1 VAATAGFISLL
12 LLWLAACWGVIL
24 RSGWA
29 STRMRHATAY
39 GTHQTC
45 ALLGLTLGGVHAL
58 AQLAV
63 PQGPIGVVDEFF
75 PFLAAVHPLGVG
87 LGVVA
92 LELMLAFAIS
102 VLAQKKLGF
111 HRWRRLH
118 ALAYLSYG
126 ALAAHVILAGSEMTS
141 VWARA
146 FVGATAVVLVLLW
159 LAGTGLVVR
168 TRHRMSERVSGKAR
182 ERLHTVNV
190 DPTRCVR
197 FGFCEHEAPEVFH
210 LRADGVLTYRPT
222 VAPGGVEQVIKAV
235 SACPARAIVLG
246 RQATAVVVPR
256 PGSEP
261 TLPAGQ
267 LPGGPPVG
275 PPVGSV
281 GPAGPA
287 PGGPYQQMQPYQRA
301 QPYQQMQPGQLGPP
315 GLPQGGYAGR
325 PRRVAGRPTRL
336 SQTPDPWRQADRPGR
351 DR

>member
-1 VAATAGFISLL
+1 LRDAQASVHIVAATAGFVSLL

-39 GTHQTC
+39 GTHMTC
-45 ALLGLTLGGVHAL
+45 ALTGLTLGGVHAL

-63 PQGPIGVVDEFF
+63 PHGPIGVVDEFI
-75 PFLAAVHPLGVG
+75 PFLAVKHPLGVG

-92 LELMLAFAIS
+92 LELMLAFAFS

-118 ALAYLSYG
+118 TLAYLAYG
-126 ALAAHVILAGSEMTS
+126 ALAAHVILSGSEMKTLWS
-141 VWARA
+141 RIL
-146 FVGATAVVLVLLW
+146 VGATVVVLLSLW
-159 LAGTGLVVR
+159 VVGTGTMVR
-168 TRHRMSERVSGKAR
+168 ARNRMSERSSGKAR

-210 LRADGVLTYRPT
+210 LRADGVLTYKPT
-222 VAPGGVEQVIKAV
+222 VAAGQTERVIKAV
-235 SACPARAIVLG
+235 SACPARAIILG

-267 LPGGPPVG
+267 LPPGGPHGMPPPPVG
-275 PPVGSV
+275 QAPSGQPP
-281 GPAGPA
+281 
-287 PGGPYQQMQPYQRA
+287 
-301 QPYQQMQPGQLGPP
+301 LGPP
-315 GLPQGGYAGR
+315 PQQGLPQQGLPYGR
-325 PRRVAGRPTRL
+325 PRRVAGQPSRI
-336 SQTPDPWRQADRPGR
+336 SQTPDPWQQGR
-351 DR
+351 ER

>member
-1 VAATAGFISLL
+1 MAATAGFISLL

-24 RSGWA
+24 RIGWA

-58 AQLAV
+58 TQLAV
-63 PQGPIGVVDEFF
+63 PHGPIGVVDEFI
-75 PFLAAVHPLGVG
+75 PFLAVKHPLGVG

-92 LELMLAFAIS
+92 LELMLAFALS
-102 VLAQKKLGF
+102 VLMQKKLGF

-118 ALAYLSYG
+118 TLAYLAYA
-126 ALAAHVILAGSEMTS
+126 ALAAHVILAGSEMKSTWS
-141 VWARA
+141 RA
-146 FVGATAVVLVLLW
+146 LVGATTVILVLLW
-159 LAGTGLVVR
+159 IAGTGIVVR
-168 TRHRMSERVSGKAR
+168 TRHRVSERMSGKAR
-182 ERLHTVNV
+182 DRLHTVNV

-222 VAPGGVEQVIKAV
+222 VAPGGVERVIKAV

-256 PGSEP
+256 PGTEP

-267 LPGGPPVG
+267 VPGGPPVG
-275 PPVGSV
+275 PAPGS
-281 GPAGPA
+281 GGPLAGPPAG
-287 PGGPYQQMQPYQRA
+287 QPYQ
-301 QPYQQMQPGQLGPP
+301 PMPPGPVGPP
-315 GLPQGGYAGR
+315 GLPQSGYGGR
-325 PRRVAGRPTRL
+325 SRRVAGQPSRL
-336 SQTPDPWRQADRPGR
+336 SQTPDPWQQGR